1 MFNQGLSKT
10 FGTRADAMAKPE
22 KEKENHDNGHYA
34 VVGARIIRPNSEY
47 RVTVT
52 SFELTEKLEMCVS
65 LVSKGDV
72 IESKNVSLERNDH
85 QTIVF
90 QLGSIPEDKYEL
102 VAEGK
107 SGMVFRKVAAL
118 EYDDK
123 FCSVLLQTD
132 KAVYKPGDTV
142 RFRVLVL
149 DRNMKPAKAGS
160 CMRVYICDGAGNRV
174 KQWNDLSLDSTGV
187 FEGEL
192 PLSTE
197 PVLGEWKINVEVLG
211 VKQSKSFDVDKYVL
225 PTFEVSVK
233 GDSYTTVDDEILKVT
248 IESKYTYGKPVI
260 GELKVAVKPKEHYYY
275 GDAIATFCQKTV
287 PINGKTVVEFNLQ
300 DELKLSS
307 AYYREFSFEAEV
319 REQLTGRTQTGS
331 STVKIHDDRY
341 TVKLVEEAKYIPG
354 LPYKAWIKVTN
365 LDGSPV
371 ESDSIMVLLRND
383 SKVQLANYMLDNKG
397 MAKLDLNLDTMKFNY
412 LRIEVLFRGES
423 YDVEGI
429 SKPYEKMDAF
439 IRIST
444 SEQQPSLGKDMKFD
458 VCSTKPLKYVAYAVL
473 SRGAVVNGGVV
484 EADDQTC
491 IIITIP
497 SVYAMVP
504 RAKLLVFYMCKDG
517 SVVSSSTTI
526 EYRNIFENNLHLGI
540 TNQDVKPGET
550 IDISVK
556 ANEESF
562 VGLLAVDQ
570 SVLLHKTGNDLSR
583 DCVAKELEAYESSRN
598 YSLYYRNEY
607 PYFQDAGAVLISN
620 DYVDPEVV
628 NDHPMV
634 LCAVAHEGAA
644 GFDSLMAE
652 NMVQIDCI
660 DECEMDDEDTNEPAI
675 RSNFPE
681 TWIWESI
688 QKCNKDG
695 EVIRKIVPDTVTSW
709 IISGFSLN
717 QTSGL
722 GLMESPAKINVFLP
736 FFISMSLP
744 YSVKHGE
751 SVRIPVIVFNY
762 LNEDQMVD
770 VIFYN
775 NHQEFEFTDDSE
787 TSVYEDHH
795 RRMKV
800 LLAKDGGKTLS
811 FMIKPKKVGHI
822 TLKITATC
830 ALAGDGIERELLVQP
845 EGIPQY
851 INQATLIDLRSTS
864 SHTKKLDIDI
874 PNNAVPNSTKVSVSV
889 IGDVLGSSIANL
901 DSLIRMPYGCGEQN
915 MLNFVPC
922 IVVLDYLNASKR
934 LTADDKIV
942 SKAKRCMEV
951 GYQRELTYKHADGSF
966 SAFGE
971 SDKSGSTWLTAFVA
985 KSFQQAD
992 KYISVE
998 SEIVDKALGW
1008 LSKVQSENGSF
1019 PEVGNICHK
1028 DMQGGAAGGLALT
1041 AYTVIAFLESR
1052 EHAQK
1057 YADTVA
1063 KALNYLSEKVL
1074 ELCDVYAHALVAY
1087 ALQIAGHQMKDE
1099 VMSNLESKATVS
1111 GEMKWW
1117 SKTITEKDSE
1127 SVGNNWNCCRPCSV
1141 DVEMSS
1147 YALLASLVSSTGLES
1162 LPVMK
1167 WLLTQR
1173 NDKGGFQS
1181 TQDTVVGLEALA
1193 KMATKFSSDDI
1204 NITMEMKTDQG
1215 VQRNFNVNKD
1225 NALVLQKLELP
1236 ESIRSVEMTAS
1247 GTGCA
1252 LFQLSSKYHINDKE
1266 SSPRFKLEP
1275 LASKGKIESAI
1286 EICITTSF
1294 IPSEDQPIS
1303 NMAVMEIDMLS
1314 GFTVESDSIAALKQH
1329 SAVKKI
1335 ETKRGDTTLV
1345 LYFDNIGEASVRLTV
1360 VAYRKH
1366 EVTDVKPANAIIYDY
1381 YDNTRRCSA
1390 FYEIPA
1396 C

>member
-10 FGTRADAMAKPE
+10 FGTKAACMEKP
-22 KEKENHDNGHYA
+22 KKDTENHDNGHYA
-34 VVGARIIRPNSEY
+34 VVGAKIIRPNSEY

-52 SFELTEKLEMCVS
+52 SFELTDKLEMCVS
-65 LVSKGDV
+65 LVSKDKV
-72 IESKNVSLERNDH
+72 IESKNVSLERND
-85 QTIVF
+85 QQIIVF
-90 QLGSIPEDKYEL
+90 QLGSILDDNYQL

-107 SGMVFRKVAAL
+107 SGIVFRKEAAL
-118 EYDDK
+118 DYDDK

-149 DRNMKPAKAGS
+149 DRNMKPVVAGS
-160 CMRVYICDGAGNRV
+160 RMGLNICDGAGNRV
-174 KQWNDLSLDSTGV
+174 KQWNDVSLESTGV
-187 FEGEL
+187 FEAEL

-225 PTFEVSVK
+225 PTFEVIVK
-233 GDSYTTVDDEILKVT
+233 GDSYATVDDETLKVT
-248 IESKYTYGKPVI
+248 VESKYTYGKPVV
-260 GELKVAVKPKEHYYY
+260 GELTVTVKHGENYYY
-275 GDAIATFCQKTV
+275 GDKIATFCEKTV
-287 PINGKTVVEFNLQ
+287 PIDGKTVLEFNLQ
-300 DELKLSS
+300 DELRLNS
-307 AYYREFSFEAEV
+307 AYYRKFTFDAQV
-319 REQLTGRTQTGS
+319 REQLTDRTQTGS
-331 STVKIHDDRY
+331 ATVKIHDDRY
-341 TVKLVEEAKYIPG
+341 TVTLVQEAKYVPG

-365 LDGSPV
+365 LDGSPAEP
-371 ESDSIMVLLRND
+371 ESVTVLLRND
-383 SKVQLANYMLDNKG
+383 SKVQLNNYMLDNNG
-397 MAKLDLNLDTMKFNY
+397 MAKLDLNLDSMKFNY
-412 LRIEVLFRGES
+412 LRIEVLYRGKS
-423 YDVEGI
+423 YEVEGI
-429 SKPYEKMDAF
+429 RKPHEKLDAF
-439 IRIST
+439 MRIST
-444 SEQQPSLGKDMKFD
+444 SEQQPSLGKDLKFD
-458 VCSTKPLKYVAYAVL
+458 VYSTKPLKYVAYAVL

-484 EADDQTC
+484 DAGDQTY
-491 IIITIP
+491 IIITVP

-504 RAKLLVFYMCKDG
+504 RAKLLVFYMCSDG
-517 SVVSSSTTI
+517 SVVSSNTTI
-526 EYRNIFENNLHLGI
+526 EYRNIFENNLILGI
-540 TNQDVKPGET
+540 TNHDVKPGES

-556 ANEESF
+556 AKEESF

-570 SVLLHKTGNDLSR
+570 SVLLHKTGNDLTR
-583 DCVAKELEAYESSRN
+583 DCVAKELEAYESSQKHSFYHRN
-598 YSLYYRNEY
+598 DFPDFE
-607 PYFQDAGAVLISN
+607 DAGAVFISN
-620 DYVDPEVV
+620 AHVDHDDLD
-628 NDHPMV
+628 DHPMV
-634 LCAVAHEGAA
+634 LCSARAFGGVAVGASMMARKAMVCADQLEMA
-644 GFDSLMAE
+644 GPEAK
-652 NMVQIDCI
+652 
-660 DECEMDDEDTNEPAI
+660 EPTI

-688 QKCNKDG
+688 HKCNKDG
-695 EVIRKIVPDTVTSW
+695 EVIRKVVPDTVTSW

-717 QTSGL
+717 QSSGL
-722 GLMESPAKINVFLP
+722 GLMEAPAKINVFLP
-736 FFISMSLP
+736 FFISMDLP

-762 LNEDQMVD
+762 LDEDQMAD

-775 NHQEFEFTDDSE
+775 KNQEFEFTDDSE

-795 RRMKV
+795 RRMKI
-800 LLAKDGGKTLS
+800 LLAKNGGKTLS
-811 FMIKPKKVGHI
+811 FMIKPKKVSHI

-864 SHTKKLDIDI
+864 SHSKKLDIDI
-874 PNNAVPNSTKVSVSV
+874 PSNAVPNSTKVSVSV
-889 IGDVLGSSIANL
+889 IGDVLGSSISNL

-998 SEIVDKALGW
+998 SDIVDKALDW
-1008 LSKVQSENGSF
+1008 LSKVQSKNGSF
-1019 PEVGNICHK
+1019 EEVGNICHK

-1041 AYTVIAFLESR
+1041 AYTVIAFLETR
-1052 EHAQK
+1052 ERAQK
-1057 YADTVA
+1057 YTETVT

-1074 ELCDVYAHALVAY
+1074 EPCDVYAHALVAY

-1099 VMSNLESKATVS
+1099 VMAKLESKATVS
-1111 GEMKWW
+1111 GDMKWW
-1117 SKTITEKDSE
+1117 SKTITEKDSK
-1127 SVGNNWNCCRPCSV
+1127 SVRNNWNCCRPCSV

-1147 YALLASLVSSTGLES
+1147 YALLASLVASTGLGG

-1193 KMATKFSSDDI
+1193 KIAAKFSSDDLK
-1204 NITMEMKTDQG
+1204 ITMEMKTDQG
-1215 VQRNFNVNKD
+1215 VQRSFNVNKD

-1236 ESIRSVEMTAS
+1236 ETIRSVEMTAN

-1266 SSPRFKLEP
+1266 SSPRFKLVP
-1275 LASKGKIESAI
+1275 LTSKGEMPSTINIS
-1286 EICITTSF
+1286 ITTSF

-1314 GFTVESDSIAALKQH
+1314 GFIVDSDSIAALKQH

-1335 ETKRGDTTLV
+1335 ETKRGDTTVV
-1345 LYFDNIGEASVRLTV
+1345 LYFDNIGETSVALTV
-1360 VAYRKH
+1360 IAYRKH

-1396 C
+1396 

>member
-10 FGTRADAMAKPE
+10 FGSRAACMANPMKDE
-22 KEKENHDNGHYA
+22 ENHDNGHYA
-34 VVGARIIRPNSEY
+34 VVGAQIIRPNSEY
-47 RVTVT
+47 RVTAT
-52 SFELTEKLEMCVS
+52 SFDLTPKLEMCVS
-65 LVSKGDV
+65 LVSKGNV
-72 IESKNVSLERNDH
+72 IESKDVSLERNDY

-90 QLGSIPEDKYEL
+90 QLGSLPEDEYEL

-107 SGMVFRKVAAL
+107 SGMVFRKKAAL

-132 KAVYKPGDTV
+132 KAMYKPGDTV

-149 DRNMKPAKAGS
+149 DRNMKPVVAGS
-160 CMRVYICDGAGNRV
+160 SMRLYICDGAGNRV
-174 KQWNDLSLDSTGV
+174 KQWNDVCLDSSGV
-187 FEGEL
+187 FEAEL

-211 VKQSKSFDVDKYVL
+211 VKQTKSFDVDKYVL

-233 GDSYTTVDDEILKVT
+233 GDSYTTIDDETLKVT
-248 IESKYTYGKPVI
+248 IESKYTYGKPVV
-260 GELKVAVKPKEHYYY
+260 GELTVTVKPQEYYCY
-275 GDAIATFCQKTV
+275 GQKSAALCQKTV
-287 PINGKTVVEFNLQ
+287 PINGKIVVEFNLQ
-300 DELKLSS
+300 DELNLNSV
-307 AYYREFSFEAEV
+307 YNREFLFEAEV
-319 REQLTGRTQTGS
+319 REQLTGRTQSGS
-331 STVKIHDDRY
+331 SIVKIHDDRY

-354 LPYKAWIKVTN
+354 LPYKAWIKVSN

-371 ESDSIMVLLRND
+371 EPDSIMVLLRND
-383 SKVQLANYMLDNKG
+383 CKVQLTTYMLDTNG
-397 MAKLDLNLDTMKFNY
+397 MTNLDLSLDNMKFTY
-412 LRIEVLFRGES
+412 LRIEVLFRGKS
-423 YDVEGI
+423 YEVEGI
-429 SKPYEKMDAF
+429 SKPREKIGAF

-484 EADDQTC
+484 EAGDQTS
-491 IIITIP
+491 IILTIP

-504 RAKLLVFYMCKDG
+504 RAKLLVYYMCNDG
-517 SVVSSSTTI
+517 SLVSGSTTI
-526 EYRNIFENNLHLGI
+526 EYRNIFENNLVLGI
-540 TNQDVKPGET
+540 KNHDVKPGDA

-570 SVLLHKTGNDLSR
+570 SVLLNKAGNDLTR
-583 DCVAKELEAYESSRN
+583 DCVAKELEAYETARN
-598 YSLYYRNEY
+598 HSFYHHHDF
-607 PYFQDAGAVLISN
+607 PDFQDAGAVFISN
-620 DYVDPEVV
+620 AHVDHEEKHTMVFCAEQAV
-628 NDHPMV
+628 GGVAFGAPMMAMKKMNV
-634 LCAVAHEGAA
+634 QRTFKMAVTE
-644 GFDSLMAE
+644 
-652 NMVQIDCI
+652 
-660 DECEMDDEDTNEPAI
+660 TKEPTI

-688 QKCNKDG
+688 KKSNKDD

-722 GLMESPAKINVFLP
+722 GLIESPAKINVFLP
-736 FFISMSLP
+736 FFISMDLP

-762 LNEDQMVD
+762 LDEDQMAD

-775 NHQEFEFTDDSE
+775 KNGEFEFMDDSQ
-787 TSVYEDHH
+787 TSVFEDHH

-811 FMIKPKKVGHI
+811 FMIKPKKIGHI

-851 INQATLIDLRSTS
+851 VNQATLIDLRSTS
-864 SHTKKLDIDI
+864 NHAKKLDIDI
-874 PNNAVPNSTKVSVSV
+874 PSNTVPNSTKVSVSV

-934 LTADDKIV
+934 LTGDDKIV

-966 SAFGE
+966 SAFGK

-985 KSFQQAD
+985 KSFQQAA
-992 KYISVE
+992 KYISIE
-998 SEIVDKALGW
+998 SDIVDKALDW
-1008 LSKVQSENGSF
+1008 LSKVQSANGSF

-1057 YADTVA
+1057 YAETVT

-1074 ELCDVYAHALVAY
+1074 ESCDVYAHALVAY

-1099 VMSNLESKATVS
+1099 VMAKLDSKASVND
-1111 GEMKWW
+1111 EMKWW

-1127 SVGNNWNCCRPCSV
+1127 SVRNNRHCCRPCSV
-1141 DVEMSS
+1141 DVEMSA

-1167 WLLTQR
+1167 WLLAQR

-1193 KMATKFSSDDI
+1193 KIAAKFSSDDL
-1204 NITMEMKTDQG
+1204 NITMVVKTDQA
-1215 VQRNFNVNKD
+1215 VQRSFNVDKD

-1236 ESIRSVEMTAS
+1236 QSVRSVEMTAN

-1252 LFQLSSKYHINDKE
+1252 LFQLSSKYHINETE

-1275 LASKGKIESAI
+1275 FASKGETESCIKIS
-1286 EICITTSF
+1286 ITTCF

-1314 GFTVESDSIAALKQH
+1314 GFIIDSDSIAALKQH

-1345 LYFDNIGEASVRLTV
+1345 LYFDNIGETSVALTV
-1360 VAYRKH
+1360 IAYRKH

>member
-1 MFNQGLSKT
+1 MFNQGLSKD
-10 FGTRADAMAKPE
+10 FFARAVPMAKPNE
-22 KEKENHDNGHYA
+22 DKDNHDNGHYA
-34 VVGARIIRPNSEY
+34 IVGAKIIRPNSEY

-52 SFELTEKLEMCVS
+52 SFGLTDKLEICVS
-65 LVSKGDV
+65 LVSKGNV
-72 IESKNVSLERNDH
+72 IESKNVSLEGNDY

-90 QLGSIPEDKYEL
+90 KLGSIPDDKYEL

-107 SGMVFRKVAAL
+107 SGMLFRKEAAL

-149 DRNMKPAKAGS
+149 DRNMKPALAGS
-160 CMRVYICDGAGNRV
+160 SMKLYICDGAGNRV

-187 FEGEL
+187 FEAEL

-197 PVLGEWKINVEVLG
+197 TVLGEWKINVEVLG
-211 VKQSKSFDVDKYVL
+211 VKQSKAFDVDKYVL

-233 GDSYTTVDDEILKVT
+233 GDNYTTVDDEVLKVA
-248 IESKYTYGKPVI
+248 IESKYTYGKPVV
-260 GELKVAVKPKEHYYY
+260 GELTVTVKPKENYYY
-275 GDAIATFCQKTV
+275 GDKITTFCQKTV
-287 PINGKTVVEFNLQ
+287 PINGKTVVEFTLQ
-300 DELKLSS
+300 DELKLNS

-319 REQLTGRTQTGS
+319 REQLTGRTQSGS

-354 LPYKAWIKVTN
+354 LPYKAWIKVTK

-371 ESDSIMVLLRND
+371 EPDSIMVLLRND
-383 SKVQLANYMLDNKG
+383 SKVQLTNYMLDNKG
-397 MAKLDLNLDTMKFNY
+397 MAKLDLNLDSMKFNY
-412 LRIEVLFRGES
+412 LRIEVLFRGKS
-423 YDVEGI
+423 YDVDGI
-429 SKPYEKMDAF
+429 SKPREKMDAF
-439 IRIST
+439 MRIST
-444 SEQQPSLGKDMKFD
+444 SEQQPSLGKDIDFD

-484 EADDQTC
+484 EAGDQAC

-504 RAKLLVFYMCKDG
+504 RAKLLVFYMCDDG
-517 SVVSSSTTI
+517 SVVSGSASI
-526 EYRNIFENNLHLGI
+526 EYRNIFENNLVLGI
-540 TNQDVKPGET
+540 TNHDVKPGES

-570 SVLLHKTGNDLSR
+570 SVLLHKTGNDLTR

-598 YSLYYRNEY
+598 HSFYNQYDF
-607 PYFQDAGAVLISN
+607 PDFQHAGAVFISN
-620 DYVDPEVV
+620 AYVDRGELD
-628 NDHPMV
+628 DHAVFMCSAESFGGVACGAPMM
-634 LCAVAHEGAA
+634 ARKAMRYAA
-644 GFDSLMAE
+644 DG
-652 NMVQIDCI
+652 IDMI
-660 DECEMDDEDTNEPAI
+660 SEAKQPTI

-688 QKCNKDG
+688 RKCNKDG

-717 QTSGL
+717 QNSGL

-736 FFISMSLP
+736 FFISMDLP

-770 VIFYN
+770 VIFFN
-775 NHQEFEFTDDSE
+775 KNQEFEFTDDLE
-787 TSVYEDHH
+787 TTVYEDHH

-811 FMIKPKKVGHI
+811 FMIKPKKIGHV

-845 EGIPQY
+845 EGVPQY

-864 SHTKKLDIDI
+864 NHTKKLDIDI
-874 PNNAVPNSTKVSVSV
+874 PSNVVPNSTKVSVSV

-934 LTADDKIV
+934 LTGDDKIV

-951 GYQRELTYKHADGSF
+951 GYQRELTYKHDDGSF
-966 SAFGE
+966 SAFGK

-985 KSFQQAD
+985 KSFQQAY

-998 SEIVDKALGW
+998 SDIVDKALGW
-1008 LSKVQSENGSF
+1008 LSKGQSENGSF

-1041 AYTVIAFLESR
+1041 AYTVIAFLETR

-1057 YADTVA
+1057 YTETVT
-1063 KALNYLSEKVL
+1063 KALNYLSQKVL
-1074 ELCDVYAHALVAY
+1074 EPCDVYAHALVAY

-1099 VMSNLESKATVS
+1099 VMVKLESKATVS

-1117 SKTITEKDSE
+1117 SKSITEKDSE
-1127 SVGNNWNCCRPCSV
+1127 SVRNNWHCCRPCSV
-1141 DVEMSS
+1141 DVEMSA

-1193 KMATKFSSDDI
+1193 KIAAKFASDNL
-1204 NITMEMKTDQG
+1204 NITMEMKTDQA
-1215 VQRNFNVNKD
+1215 VLRSFNVNKD

-1236 ESIRSVEMTAS
+1236 ESIRSVEMTAN

-1252 LFQLSSKYHINDKE
+1252 LFQLSAKYHINDKE

-1275 LASKGKIESAI
+1275 LASKGEMDSAI
-1286 EICITTSF
+1286 NISITTSF
-1294 IPSEDQPIS
+1294 IPSEEQPMS

-1314 GFTVESDSIAALKQH
+1314 GFIVESDSIAALSQN
-1329 SAVKKI
+1329 SAVKRI

-1345 LYFDNIGEASVRLTV
+1345 LYFDNIGETSVTLTV
-1360 VAYRKH
+1360 IAYRKH

-1390 FYEIPA
+1390 FYAIPA
-1396 C
+1396 

>member
-1 MFNQGLSKT
+1 MFNQGQGLSKA
-10 FGTRADAMAKPE
+10 FRNSAVRMAMPIESK
-22 KEKENHDNGHYA
+22 KEDHNKGHYA
-34 VVGARIIRPNSEY
+34 VVGAKIIRPNSEY

-52 SFELTEKLEMCVS
+52 SFELTDKLEICVS
-65 LVSKGDV
+65 LVSKGNV

-90 QLGSIPEDKYEL
+90 QLGSIPEDKYHL

-107 SGMVFRKVAAL
+107 SGIVFRKEADL

-149 DRNMKPAKAGS
+149 DRNMKPAVAGS
-160 CMRVYICDGAGNRV
+160 SMRLYICDGAGNRV
-174 KQWNDLSLDSTGV
+174 KQWNDVSLDSTGV
-187 FEGEL
+187 FEAEL

-197 PVLGEWKINVEVLG
+197 PVLGEWKIHVEVLG
-211 VKQSKSFDVDKYVL
+211 LKQFKSFDVDKYVL

-233 GDSYTTVDDEILKVT
+233 GDSYTTVDDEILKVA
-248 IESKYTYGKPVI
+248 IDSKYTYGKPVV
-260 GELKVAVKPKEHYYY
+260 GELTVTVKPEERYYY
-275 GDAIATFCQKTV
+275 GSKPATLCQKTV
-287 PINGKTVVEFNLQ
+287 PINGKTVLEFNLQ

-307 AYYREFSFEAEV
+307 AYNREFVFEAEV
-319 REQLTGRTQTGS
+319 REQLTGRTQSGS

-341 TVKLVEEAKYIPG
+341 TVNLVQEAKYIPG
-354 LPYKAWIKVTN
+354 LPYKAWIKVSN
-365 LDGSPV
+365 IDGSPA
-371 ESDSIMVLLRND
+371 EPDSLTVLFRND
-383 SKVQLANYMLDNKG
+383 SKVQLTNYTLDTNG
-397 MAKLDLNLDTMKFNY
+397 MAKLDLNLDNMKFNY
-412 LRIEVLFRGES
+412 LRIEVLYRGKS
-423 YDVEGI
+423 YEVDGI
-429 SKPYEKMDAF
+429 SKPREKMDAF
-439 IRIST
+439 IRVST
-444 SEQQPSLGKDMKFD
+444 SEQQPSIGKDLKFD

-484 EADDQTC
+484 DADNQTC
-491 IIITIP
+491 TIITIP

-504 RAKLLVFYMCKDG
+504 RAKLLVFYMCNDG
-517 SVVSSSTTI
+517 SVVSSNTTI
-526 EYRNIFENNLHLGI
+526 EYRNIFANHLILGI
-540 TNQDVKPGET
+540 TNNDVKPGET

-570 SVLLHKTGNDLSR
+570 SVLLHKSGNDLNR

-598 YSLYYRNEY
+598 YSYYNHNDL
-607 PYFQDAGAVLISN
+607 PDFQDAGAVFISN
-620 DYVDPEVV
+620 ANVGREEL
-628 NDHPMV
+628 DHQPVFYCSAVGGVAFGAPRMAMKMRSAV
-634 LCAVAHEGAA
+634 EHIEMAVAE
-644 GFDSLMAE
+644 
-652 NMVQIDCI
+652 
-660 DECEMDDEDTNEPAI
+660 TKEPTI

-688 QKCNKDG
+688 KKCNKDG
-695 EVIRKIVPDTVTSW
+695 EVVRKVVPDTVTSW

-717 QTSGL
+717 KTSGL

-736 FFISMSLP
+736 FFISMDLP

-762 LNEDQMVD
+762 LDEDQMAD

-775 NHQEFEFTDDSE
+775 KNQEFEFTDDSE

-800 LLAKDGGKTLS
+800 SLAKDGGKTLS

-830 ALAGDGIERELLVQP
+830 ALAGDGIERELLVLP

-851 INQATLIDLRSTS
+851 SNQATLIDLRSTS
-864 SHTKKLDIDI
+864 SHTHKLDIDI
-874 PNNAVPNSTKVSVSV
+874 PSNAVANSTKVSVSV

-934 LTADDKIV
+934 LTGDDKIV

-985 KSFQQAD
+985 KAFQQAD

-998 SEIVDKALGW
+998 SDIVDKALGW
-1008 LSKVQSENGSF
+1008 LSEVQSENGSF

-1057 YADTVA
+1057 YEGTVT

-1074 ELCDVYAHALVAY
+1074 EPCDVYAHALVAY

-1099 VMSNLESKATVS
+1099 VMTKLESKATIK

-1127 SVGNNWNCCRPCSV
+1127 TVRNNWHCCRPCSV
-1141 DVEMSS
+1141 DVEMSA

-1193 KMATKFSSDDI
+1193 KIAAKFASDDLKI
-1204 NITMEMKTDQG
+1204 MMEIKTDQG
-1215 VQRNFNVNKD
+1215 VQRNFDVNKD

-1236 ESIRSVEMTAS
+1236 ESIRSVEMTAN

-1275 LASKGKIESAI
+1275 LASKGEMESAI
-1286 EICITTSF
+1286 EISIKTSF
-1294 IPSEDQPIS
+1294 IPSADQPIS

-1314 GFTVESDSIAALKQH
+1314 GFIVESDSIAALKTH

-1345 LYFDNIGEASVRLTV
+1345 LYFDNIGEASVTLTV
-1360 VAYRKH
+1360 IAYRKH

-1396 C
+1396 

>member
-1 MFNQGLSKT
+1 MFNQGLSEA
-10 FGTRADAMAKPE
+10 FRNRAACMAKPK
-22 KEKENHDNGHYA
+22 KEKEDHDKGHYA

-52 SFELTEKLEMCVS
+52 SFELTDKLEMCVS
-65 LVSKGDV
+65 LVSKGNV

-85 QTIVF
+85 QSIVF
-90 QLGSIPEDKYEL
+90 QLGSIPDDKYEL

-107 SGMVFRKVAAL
+107 SGIVFRKEATL

-149 DRNMKPAKAGS
+149 DRNMKPAMAGS
-160 CMRVYICDGAGNRV
+160 SMRLFICDGAGNRV
-174 KQWNDLSLDSTGV
+174 KQWNDVSLNSTGV
-187 FEGEL
+187 FEAEL

-225 PTFEVSVK
+225 PTFEVNVK
-233 GDSYTTVDDEILKVT
+233 GDSYTTVDDETLKVS
-248 IESKYTYGKPVI
+248 IESKYTYGKPVV
-260 GELKVAVKPKEHYYY
+260 GELTLSVKPKENYYY
-275 GDAIATFCQKTV
+275 GEKVTTFCQKTV

-319 REQLTGRTQTGS
+319 REQLTGRTQSGS
-331 STVKIHDDRY
+331 ATVKIHDDRY
-341 TVKLVEEAKYIPG
+341 TVKLVEEAEYIPG

-371 ESDSIMVLLRND
+371 EADSIMVLIRND
-383 SKVQLANYMLDNKG
+383 SKVQLTNYMLDNKG
-397 MAKLDLNLDTMKFNY
+397 MTKLDLNLDSMKFNY
-412 LRIEVLFRGES
+412 LRIEVLFRGKS
-423 YDVEGI
+423 YEVEGI
-429 SKPYEKMDAF
+429 RKRRGKMDAF

-444 SEQQPSLGKDMKFD
+444 SEQQPSLGNDLKFD

-484 EADDQTC
+484 EASDQTC

-504 RAKLLVFYMCKDG
+504 RAKLLAFYMCKDG
-517 SVVSSSTTI
+517 SVVSNITTI
-526 EYRNIFENNLHLGI
+526 EYHNIFENNLVLDI
-540 TNQDVKPGET
+540 TNHDVKPGET
-550 IDISVK
+550 IDISVI

-570 SVLLHKTGNDLSR
+570 SVLLLKSGNDLSR
-583 DCVAKELEAYESSRN
+583 DCVAKELEAYECSRN
-598 YSLYYRNEY
+598 YSYNHCNF
-607 PYFQDAGAVLISN
+607 PDFQDAGAIFISN
-620 DYVDPEVV
+620 AHVERDERD
-628 NDHPMV
+628 DHP
-634 LCAVAHEGAA
+634 AVMFSAEAFRGVQLGAPMIMKKAMRFTEGIKMGASEA
-644 GFDSLMAE
+644 K
-652 NMVQIDCI
+652 
-660 DECEMDDEDTNEPAI
+660 EPAI

-717 QTSGL
+717 QNTGL
-722 GLMESPAKINVFLP
+722 GLIKSPAKINVFLP
-736 FFISMSLP
+736 FFISMDLP

-762 LNEDQMVD
+762 LDEDQTAD

-775 NHQEFEFTDDSE
+775 KNGEFEFTDDSE
-787 TSVYEDHH
+787 SSVYEDHH

-811 FMIKPKKVGHI
+811 FMIKPKKIGHI

-851 INQATLIDLRSTS
+851 INQATLIDLRSTAN
-864 SHTKKLDIDI
+864 HTKRLEIDI
-874 PNNAVPNSTKVSVSV
+874 PSNAVPNSTKVSVSV

-901 DSLIRMPYGCGEQN
+901 DSLIRMPFGCGEQN

-934 LTADDKIV
+934 LTADDRIV

-985 KSFQQAD
+985 KSFQQAN

-998 SEIVDKALGW
+998 SNIVDKALGW

-1041 AYTVIAFLESR
+1041 AYTVIAFLETR

-1057 YADTVA
+1057 YAETVT
-1063 KALNYLSEKVL
+1063 KALNYLSQKVL
-1074 ELCDVYAHALVAY
+1074 EPCDIYAHALVAY

-1099 VMSNLESKATVS
+1099 VMGKLESRATVS

-1117 SKTITEKDSE
+1117 SKNVTEKDSK
-1127 SVGNNWNCCRPCSV
+1127 SVRNNWNCCRPCSV
-1141 DVEMSS
+1141 DVEMSA

-1167 WLLTQR
+1167 WLLSQR

-1193 KMATKFSSDDI
+1193 KIAAKFSSDDL
-1204 NITMEMKTDQG
+1204 NITMEMKTGQT
-1215 VQRNFNVNKD
+1215 VQRSFNVNKD

-1236 ESIRSVEMTAS
+1236 ESIRSVEMTAN

-1275 LASKGKIESAI
+1275 LVSKGEMESAI
-1286 EICITTSF
+1286 KISITTSF

-1314 GFTVESDSIAALKQH
+1314 GFIVESDSIAALKQH

-1345 LYFDNIGEASVRLTV
+1345 LYFDNIGETSVTLTV
-1360 VAYRKH
+1360 IAYRKH
-1366 EVTDVKPANAIIYDY
+1366 EVTGIKPANAIIYDY

-1396 C
+1396 